1 MEPVCILFSGGIDV
15 SELSRLSDMT
25 LQERLQKADYLNREL
40 SEHLQ
45 QAYLPKLAALRSV
58 AKIYD
63 PAEVSDNQILEHT
76 LAVIEAEE
84 FTEEL
89 YVKLRKC
96 LDSISKEMGPILF
109 AGSKVESQRRQ
120 PDGPVF
126 DLDDML
132 SD

>member
-1 MEPVCILFSGGIDV
+1 M
-15 SELSRLSDMT
+15 SELSRLEDMT

-76 LAVIEAEE
+76 LAVIEAED
-84 FTEEL
+84 FTEKL
-89 YVKLRKC
+89 YVKLREC
-96 LDSISKEMGPILF
+96 LDSISKEMGPMLF
-109 AGSKVESQRRQ
+109 VGSKADKQPRQ
-120 PDGPVF
+120 PEGPIF
-126 DLDDML
+126 DVDDML
-132 SD
+132 SE